1 LSLLRIQGLTKSFTG
16 LMALDEVSFEVAPGE
31 VLAVI
36 GPNGSGKTTLFNV
49 ITGFLR
55 PNAGRITFGDRD
67 ITGRAPHRICR
78 DGLARIF
85 QLVKP
90 FLELTVIQ
98 NVMVGRLYGRERAA
112 GQKLAR
118 AEAMDVLGFVDLAD
132 LADQAAHTLT
142 TAQRKRLELA
152 RALATRPRM
161 VLLDEL
167 MAGLTMTETEQAMD
181 LVRRVRDRGV
191 TVVMVEHVMRAVMAV
206 SDRVVVLCVGQKIAD
221 GPPTEVV
228 RDPEVIA
235 AYLGDEGVR
244 GDA

>member
-1 LSLLRIQGLTKSFTG
+1 
-16 LMALDEVSFEVAPGE
+16 MALYQVSFEVAAGE

-78 DGLARIF
+78 HGLARIF

-112 GQKLAR
+112 GQKRAR
-118 AEAMDVLGFVDLAD
+118 AEALDILRFVDLAE
-132 LADQAAHTLT
+132 LADQMAHTLT

-152 RALATRPRM
+152 RALAAQPRLI
-161 VLLDEL
+161 LLDEL
-167 MAGLTMTETEQAMD
+167 MAGLNMTETEEAMA
-181 LVRRVRDRGV
+181 LVRRIRDRGV

-206 SDRVVVLCVGQKIAD
+206 SDRVLVLCAGEKIAE
-221 GPPTEVV
+221 GTPAEVV
-228 RDPEVIA
+228 RDPEVIS
-235 AYLGDEGVR
+235 AYLGDEGGR

>member
-1 LSLLRIQGLTKSFTG
+1 MSLLRVQGLTKSFTG

-55 PNAGRITFGDRD
+55 PNAGRVTFGDRD

-78 DGLARIF
+78 LGLARIF

-98 NVMVGRLYGRERAA
+98 NVMVGRLYGRERAS
-112 GQKLAR
+112 GQKRAR

-152 RALATRPRM
+152 RALATRPRLI
-161 VLLDEL
+161 LLDEL

-221 GPPTEVV
+221 GPPAEVV

-244 GDA
+244 GHA